1 MPLYDGVVSV
11 NDGDIGVILDVA
23 EDRIRLSAGGSEIGE
38 WGAEECVIELVEDGV
53 YRITAENESLRFVPN
68 QPSLFAQAVGADE
81 FESHAPARIVQE
93 LGSDQRTPDEGRM
106 TRILIWA
113 AAIVAGFLGIWALAS
128 LL

>member
-1 MPLYDGVVSV
+1 MSLYDGYVSV

-38 WGAEECVIELVEDGV
+38 WDADECVIELVEDGV

-68 QPSLFAQAVGADE
+68 QPRLFAKAVTAE
-81 FESHAPARIVQE
+81 EPESHAPAPIVQE
-93 LGSDQRTPDEGRM
+93 LGSDQRTSDEGR

-113 AAIVAGFLGIWALAS
+113 ASIVAGFLGIWALAS
-128 LL
+128 ML